1 MLLGSILLGC
11 SDRYAGDEGI
21 DTVKSEKVDVIRL
34 ADLSRYGMDDMNGFV
49 KHGHRLVL
57 GKTFT
62 TGGVVRTLD
71 LDNPEEKMLVA
82 KSVASSGRV
91 RSLSSFTSFDG
102 VSVTALDFENG
113 ELVENPVS
121 PLARGE
127 SQESVI
133 KLPEGQQHLIAVKA
147 KDFVVS
153 TGFYEEG
160 RYLLYSLVDG
170 SARYFLSYPDHLD
183 YPGLQEKTKA
193 MLYASSILRVRP
205 DQSAFVCADMYSG
218 VIDFCRITADS
229 IERVKMIC
237 LHYPKVEIM
246 ETPSPRV
253 AYYRDNRFGFS
264 DIAVT
269 GDKVYAL
276 YSGKSYQ
283 EAGGQVSGGQTLLVY
298 DWEGNLVKSCSLDDD
313 LINVNYDSEEQL
325 LYGITSKGNLVK
337 INCL

>member
-1 MLLGSILLGC
+1 MLFGSILLGC

-49 KHGHRLVL
+49 KRGHRLVL

-82 KSVASSGRV
+82 KSETSSGRV

-102 VSVTALDFENG
+102 VSVTALDFESG
-113 ELVENPVS
+113 ELVENSVS

-133 KLPEGQQHLIAVKA
+133 KLPLGQQHLIAVKA

-170 SARYFLSYPDHLD
+170 SARYFLSYPDHPD

-229 IERVKMIC
+229 IERVKMIR

-269 GDKVYAL
+269 EDKVYAL

-298 DWEGNLVKSCSLDDD
+298 DWEGNLVKSCSLEEP
-313 LINVNYDSEEQL
+313 LTNMSYDWYEKEI
-325 LYGITSKGNLVK
+325 YGITSNGKLIK
-337 INCL
+337 ICLE

>member
-1 MLLGSILLGC
+1 MLFGSILLGC

-21 DTVKSEKVDVIRL
+21 DTAKSEKVNVVRL

-49 KHGHRLVL
+49 KQGNRLVL

-62 TGGVVRTLD
+62 TGEVVRALN
-71 LDNPEEKMLVA
+71 LDNPEEKMLVPG
-82 KSVASSGRV
+82 SVASSKRV

-113 ELVENPVS
+113 ELIESSVS

-127 SQESVI
+127 SQASVI

-153 TGFYEEG
+153 TGFYEDG

-170 SARYFLSYPDHLD
+170 SARYFLSYPDLPD
-183 YPGLQEKTKA
+183 YPSLQEKTKA

-229 IERVKMIC
+229 IERVKMIR
-237 LHYPKVEIM
+237 LHYPKVEIT

-269 GDKVYAL
+269 KDRVYAL

-298 DWEGNLVKSCSLDDD
+298 DWEGNLVKSCSLEEP
-313 LINVNYDSEEQL
+313 LTNMSYDWYEKEI
-325 LYGITSKGNLVK
+325 YGITSNGKLIK
-337 INCL
+337 ICLE